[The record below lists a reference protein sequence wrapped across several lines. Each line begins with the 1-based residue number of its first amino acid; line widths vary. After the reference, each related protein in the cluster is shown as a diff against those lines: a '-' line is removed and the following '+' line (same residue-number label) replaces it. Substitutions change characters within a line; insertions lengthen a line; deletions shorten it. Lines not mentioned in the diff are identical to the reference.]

1 MWPFSHAKLKML
13 GNEMRETTV
22 CVCSVFHFAP
32 LRTSQGSHFHGS
44 KNSCSSAQRLA
55 SDIFAPNT
63 PVIGA
68 AASPMGKETVGKGHL
83 NKSAPKQ
90 LCVKRTVRS
99 QNRTQFN
106 KTASLSPLFFYG
118 CGEHKIQH
126 RDETPLPKNLAQ
138 TPGGMKFWIYDNLCR
153 EQISFTA
160 ENDCLFNEHTHQ
172 VQPFRMLQ
180 REFPTHMRLLRDLI
194 YDPRLATILGKSRRR
209 FISNEKSEWLFP
221 GGGVG

>member
-1 MWPFSHAKLKML
+1 
-13 GNEMRETTV
+13 MRWEKRL
-22 CVCSVFHFAP
+22 CVCALFFILPPCAHHRGAIFMAAKILVLRASVLRP
-32 LRTSQGSHFHGS
+32 ISLLRTHLWLEQQHRQWE
-44 KNSCSSAQRLA
+44 KKRLEKDTSTKA
-55 SDIFAPNT
+55 HPN
-63 PVIGA
+63 
-68 AASPMGKETVGKGHL
+68 
-83 NKSAPKQ
+83 N
-90 LCVKRTVRS
+90 CVLKRTVRS

-126 RDETPLPKNLAQ
+126 REETPLPKNLAQ

-221 GGGVG
+221 GAGVG